1 MRLIPAVVGVVLIA
15 GCSSVNAAD
24 IRTSGFNTNIVVTVP
39 ERATHADVW
48 VQLRS
53 GTLTY
58 VDLSDTD
65 KLTSTAGGQTVD
77 LRRHKSLGVITYLG
91 RLDNPGGP
99 GSEVVVGLQRDS
111 ENDPAPRSVVQLAE
125 PVELLA
131 PASGARHSRARDL
144 AVRLTTPSD
153 QQTSVEWDGACVS
166 SGSLRLDPGQSEITI
181 PRGSIKLQPPS
192 TASTASPVATPADCQ
207 LTLTV
212 TRRVDGQLDPA
223 YKNGSIRAESRVT
236 REFTSIP

>member
-1 MRLIPAVVGVVLIA
+1 MRFIAAAAGLVLIA
-15 GCSSVNAAD
+15 GCSSVDAAD

-99 GSEVVVGLQRDS
+99 GSEVVLGLQRDS
-111 ENDPAPRSVVQLAE
+111 ENDPAPRSVVRLAD
-125 PVELLA
+125 PVGVLA
-131 PASGARHSRARDL
+131 PSAGARHSRARDL

-153 QQTSVEWDGACVS
+153 QQTSIEWTGPCVS
-166 SGSLRLDPGQSEITI
+166 SGSLRLDPGQSDVTI
-181 PRGSIKLQPPS
+181 PRGSFKVPPPA
-192 TASTASPVATPADCQ
+192 TTSPTPSPLPSSCK

-212 TRRVDGQLDPA
+212 TRSVDGQLDPA
-223 YKNGSIRAESRVT
+223 YKKGTIRAESVAT

>member
-1 MRLIPAVVGVVLIA
+1 MRFIAAAVGLVLIA
-15 GCSSVNAAD
+15 GCSSVDAAD
-24 IRTSGFNTNIVVTVP
+24 IRTSGFTTDILVSVP
-39 ERATHADVW
+39 ERATSADVS
-48 VQLRS
+48 VTLRS

-65 KLTSTAGGQTVD
+65 KLSAAAAGQTVD
-77 LRRHKSLGVITYLG
+77 LRRHKSLGVITYRG

-111 ENDPAPRSVVQLAE
+111 ENDPAPRSAVRLAD

-131 PASGARHSRARDL
+131 PSSGARHSRSRDL
-144 AVRLTTPSD
+144 AVHLTTPSD
-153 QQTSVEWDGACVS
+153 QRTSVEWDGTCVS
-166 SGSLRLDPGQSEITI
+166 SGSLRLDPGQADITI
-181 PRGSIKLQPPS
+181 ARASIKVPPPS
-192 TASTASPVATPADCQ
+192 TTSPSPSAVPSSCQ

-223 YKNGSIRAESRVT
+223 YKKGSIRAESRAI